1 MFAEHAQVTLAGS
14 DFDTLLAV
22 YTGKD
27 LATLF
32 RVAYN
37 DDCGG
42 MHSCLAFT
50 PTPCEDYW
58 LQVDGY
64 GGARGTVRINVERV
78 RQSTSP
84 SPSSSPAPSPLSPPP
99 NDAFA
104 KASAPLP
111 GFGTTVSATLEP
123 GEPLASVG
131 ASGRSIWYL
140 WIAVCDSL
148 SALMS
153 VRARVVQ
160 ALQRISAHCI
170 LSALMMTHMSHSIV
184 MSDLWFALLC
194 FALLS
199 SHFPRLITTA
209 DQSC

>member
-1 MFAEHAQVTLAGS
+1 MFAEYAQVTLAGS

-37 DDCGG
+37 DQCGVYSY
-42 MHSCLAFT
+42 SCLTFT

-84 SPSSSPAPSPLSPPP
+84 SPSSSPTLSPLSPPP

-131 ASGRSIWYL
+131 ASRRSIWYS
-140 WIAVCDSL
+140 WTAVCDSLRL

-153 VRARVVQ
+153 VRAKVPQ
-160 ALQRISAHCI
+160 ALQPIFKRLHADAQCSY
-170 LSALMMTHMSHSIV
+170 SVHMSHSTV
-184 MSDLWFALLC
+184 MS
-194 FALLS
+194 
-199 SHFPRLITTA
+199 
-209 DQSC
+209 